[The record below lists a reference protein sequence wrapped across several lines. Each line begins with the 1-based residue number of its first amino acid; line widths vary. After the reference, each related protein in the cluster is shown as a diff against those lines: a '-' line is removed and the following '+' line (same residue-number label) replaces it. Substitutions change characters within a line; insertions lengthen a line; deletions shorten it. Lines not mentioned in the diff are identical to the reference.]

1 MTKLE
6 LIGRMAVA
14 AGISR
19 EQAKLALEA
28 FTDGVTEALNQR
40 EELLGD
46 ERVRDWLG
54 ETTSGN
60 PGSEVV
66 IERMRDRIG
75 RFVDGADQSDDIT
88 MLCFRYKGPGTK
100 TRA

>member
-28 FTDGVTEALNQR
+28 FTDGVTESLSAGRDVRLTGFGSFVMAERKAGLARNPQTGEDIQIPEAKVVKFTVTKDLKEALN
-40 EELLGD
+40 
-46 ERVRDWLG
+46 
-54 ETTSGN
+54 
-60 PGSEVV
+60 
-66 IERMRDRIG
+66 
-75 RFVDGADQSDDIT
+75 
-88 MLCFRYKGPGTK
+88 
-100 TRA
+100 

>member
-1 MTKLE
+1 M
-6 LIGRMAVA
+6 
-14 AGISR
+14 
-19 EQAKLALEA
+19 
-28 FTDGVTEALNQR
+28 TEALNQR

-66 IERMRDRIG
+66 IERMRGRIG
-75 RFVDGADQSDDIT
+75 TFVDGADQSDDIT
-88 MLCFRYKGPGTK
+88 MLCFRYKGPGTE